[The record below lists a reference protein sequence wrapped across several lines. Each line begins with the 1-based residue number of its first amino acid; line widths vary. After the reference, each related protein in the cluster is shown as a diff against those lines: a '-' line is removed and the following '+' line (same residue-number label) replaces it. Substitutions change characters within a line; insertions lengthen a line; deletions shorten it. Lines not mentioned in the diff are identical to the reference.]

1 MYQCILTH
9 GGFEPI
15 LILSW
20 YWYITTFKV
29 ILIKVPHSSELNWKE
44 MHIGVMEL
52 SISQGKYSN

>member
-52 SISQGKYSN
+52 SISQGKCSN